1 MVPGNCDLCSSLAL
15 SCIRAGPY
23 SVRPFWSGI
32 PLGPVS
38 HSTLLAIC
46 SAVMCQGP
54 TLHIR
59 DLGSYLFLWQ
69 GSLFSPPR
77 LSLLLIIPELGSSVT
92 FLRNVPWSPRLVQ
105 MSWSELSYL
114 RVLRLHNT
122 YLGCNFVFISVIV
135 WLRVTCSTVM
145 SAKNVETLLFM
156 PSLMLSVLI
165 TQCPAHKEALSMLMF
180 SVPQMWLQHCQ
191 NRKSYICWWNES
203 KSNLSILY

>member
-1 MVPGNCDLCSSLAL
+1 
-15 SCIRAGPY
+15 
-23 SVRPFWSGI
+23 
-32 PLGPVS
+32 
-38 HSTLLAIC
+38 
-46 SAVMCQGP
+46 MCQGP

-135 WLRVTCSTVM
+135 
-145 SAKNVETLLFM
+145 
-156 PSLMLSVLI
+156 
-165 TQCPAHKEALSMLMF
+165 
-180 SVPQMWLQHCQ
+180 
-191 NRKSYICWWNES
+191 
-203 KSNLSILY
+203 